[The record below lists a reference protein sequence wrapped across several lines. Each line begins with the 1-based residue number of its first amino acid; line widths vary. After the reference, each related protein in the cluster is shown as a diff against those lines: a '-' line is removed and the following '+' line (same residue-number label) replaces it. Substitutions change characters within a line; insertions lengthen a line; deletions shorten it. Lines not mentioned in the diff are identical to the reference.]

1 MRELIEMVGLLAIV
15 FGVSVAV
22 SYLFFNRRPRKVQL
36 IPLAENTSVRM
47 IGPGG
52 AYRCYFLRQDHT
64 GLIFS
69 APLQRDRYVPLRS
82 GEMMMVQAATDSA
95 VLTFRAAVVSRKA
108 DTHEFT
114 LARPERVRHVERR
127 AELRD
132 TSYSGMIGRINGTSA
147 TLQNLSAGGA
157 CVVTASPVRAG
168 DHVTLDLPMGLG
180 EVQGWALESTATAQ
194 GRTLSRAVRIRFEVP
209 LAGLR
214 PVAPRKA
221 AWGES

>member
-1 MRELIEMVGLLAIV
+1 
-15 FGVSVAV
+15 
-22 SYLFFNRRPRKVQL
+22 
-36 IPLAENTSVRM
+36 
-47 IGPGG
+47 
-52 AYRCYFLRQDHT
+52 
-64 GLIFS
+64 
-69 APLQRDRYVPLRS
+69 
-82 GEMMMVQAATDSA
+82 MMMVQAATDTA
-95 VLTFRAAVVSRKA
+95 VLTFRAAVVSRNA

-132 TSYSGMIGRINGTSA
+132 SSYDGMIGRINGTSA

-157 CVVTASPVRAG
+157 CVVTAAPVRAG
-168 DHVTLDLPMGLG
+168 DQVTLDLPMGLG
-180 EVQGWALESTATAQ
+180 EVQGLALESTATAQ